1 MAITPRL
8 VAKYRIPGIRHA
20 LPDRGRFDRSGPIPR
35 LLLKEPDALRV
46 YELGEDIELLAEFP
60 RPTPQGSSVN
70 DWAAPDL
77 SFAVFQDETSYTAVH
92 RDGSR
97 MWRQS
102 FGAWTASRWGHVGFA
117 MAGPYRETQVLL
129 RLPSGT
135 VGKSL
140 FAALDTAG
148 NVLACTMLPCG
159 GQERDVGLTW
169 ESEGYLTGVYASG
182 GGAAPT
188 LYQASLVC
196 GHIALGKQMTVAA
209 GPPWQPNR
217 VALSTNPSGTGEMS
231 VDEGGQDVYWHRLPS
246 LEVAAVL
253 RLSDFPAAGTGDC
266 SVHDRPWISC
276 RGGYVDADTALVAL
290 HNSYNEARVLMFGE
304 DIWEEHSHWLA
315 DPETGELHGRIAY
328 PMRDVDC
335 VWLLGDGTWVT
346 AEWNTL
352 YRWSAPDGAC

>member
-148 NVLACTMLPCG
+148 NVLASVV
-159 GQERDVGLTW
+159 DK
-169 ESEGYLTGVYASG
+169 SG
-182 GGAAPT
+182 MWG
-188 LYQASLVC
+188 
-196 GHIALGKQMTVAA
+196 
-209 GPPWQPNR
+209 
-217 VALSTNPSGTGEMS
+217 
-231 VDEGGQDVYWHRLPS
+231 
-246 LEVAAVL
+246 
-253 RLSDFPAAGTGDC
+253 
-266 SVHDRPWISC
+266 
-276 RGGYVDADTALVAL
+276 
-290 HNSYNEARVLMFGE
+290 
-304 DIWEEHSHWLA
+304 
-315 DPETGELHGRIAY
+315 
-328 PMRDVDC
+328 
-335 VWLLGDGTWVT
+335 
-346 AEWNTL
+346 
-352 YRWSAPDGAC
+352 

>member
-70 DWAAPDL
+70 DWAAPGL